1 MEKLKIL
8 MLFVVVPLVISLGS
22 PTAAMS
28 HALGGWFDYFSVYS
42 TGNIEYYHSDF
53 QGMAGAQ
60 NNFSVGNFHLND
72 KGTVTPYSLYAGGNV
87 QIQDATVWNGGI
99 SAGGSVNIQN
109 SWIQQGNVI
118 AGYNVNVQS
127 STIGQNDQGGVK
139 LGGVVAGTNATLA
152 NFYINGDVK
161 ASGTATL
168 SDGTVQGLIQAPT
181 INLTNVGQSGT
192 ATSPPLKPTINL
204 NQVSAYFKT
213 ASQNIGSHTSDV
225 LVSSYLNN
233 ALSLSLHSGDNYFSM
248 TNEQF
253 KDIWGAYVSGP
264 SDAKL
269 FINVVN
275 DPGEKADFDWIEWYL
290 SGGMSLSD
298 ILVNFPDAKD
308 VFFTQGSDVDLLMP
322 FAATRFDAGLVT
334 GTLVTG
340 DLYGGYMGYE
350 TTPGGQVNLRSV
362 PEPATM
368 LLLASALIGLAG
380 LRKKFKN

>member
-192 ATSPPLKPTINL
+192 ATSPPLSLRLILTRLALTLKQHLRI
-204 NQVSAYFKT
+204 SA
-213 ASQNIGSHTSDV
+213 AIR
-225 LVSSYLNN
+225 
-233 ALSLSLHSGDNYFSM
+233 
-248 TNEQF
+248 
-253 KDIWGAYVSGP
+253 P
-264 SDAKL
+264 
-269 FINVVN
+269 
-275 DPGEKADFDWIEWYL
+275 
-290 SGGMSLSD
+290 MSL
-298 ILVNFPDAKD
+298 
-308 VFFTQGSDVDLLMP
+308 
-322 FAATRFDAGLVT
+322 
-334 GTLVTG
+334 
-340 DLYGGYMGYE
+340 
-350 TTPGGQVNLRSV
+350 
-362 PEPATM
+362 
-368 LLLASALIGLAG
+368 
-380 LRKKFKN
+380 